1 MATYGEKRKVFLLV
15 FSSIL
20 VPPPSCGLRKEKF
33 AEIEERGRHLQ
44 TLGRTNYNFVTH
56 DDHDV
61 DDHDDD
67 DYGDDE
73 YYGRVKLLSRPIR
86 TFLLVIIVVLCS
98 GQFQFHPLSG
108 ELDFVK
114 VFDDDDACRDNDD
127 HLSKV

>member
-1 MATYGEKRKVFLLV
+1 MIDY
-15 FSSIL
+15 
-20 VPPPSCGLRKEKF
+20 
-33 AEIEERGRHLQ
+33 
-44 TLGRTNYNFVTH
+44 YDY
-56 DDHDV
+56 DDGDYDYDDYDYDDDYYDYDDY
-61 DDHDDD
+61 DDHDDHD

-73 YYGRVKLLSRPIR
+73 YYGRVKLLSRPIT

-98 GQFQFHPLSG
+98 GQFQFHLLSG